1 MEALNRLRLKDPASA
16 LTHLVGALLSAVG
29 LGFLIYR
36 AELHRRPWG
45 VAALAVFGVSLIL
58 LYTASTVYHSLRVP
72 PRIAAALRKVDHMM
86 IFVLIAGTY
95 TPFCLLPLRGAW
107 GWSLFGAVWGIA
119 VIGVLM
125 KVFWMNAPRWF
136 YTGFYVLMGWLIV
149 VAIYP
154 LALSVTT
161 GSLVWLMAGGL
172 AYTVGAVLYATK
184 WPNPWPG
191 KFGFHEVWHLFV
203 LAGSSA
209 HFFAVLALV

>member
-1 MEALNRLRLKDPASA
+1 MKDPASA
-16 LTHLVGALLSAVG
+16 LTHLVGALLSTVG

-36 AELHRRPWG
+36 GELHRRPWG

-72 PRIAAALRKVDHMM
+72 PRISAALRKVDHMM

-119 VIGVLM
+119 VIGALM
-125 KVFWMNAPRWF
+125 KVFWMNAPRWLS
-136 YTGFYVLMGWLIV
+136 TGFYVLMGWLIV

-154 LALSVTT
+154 LAHSVTT

-172 AYTVGAVLYATK
+172 AYTVGAALYAAK

-191 KFGFHEVWHLFV
+191 KFGFHEIWHLFV